1 MGWDLVEAVAVWKR
15 GMFLRLF
22 LALTLVPLVELWL
35 LLRVGEQ
42 IGVLPTLFLV
52 VVTGAVGAALARRE
66 GTRAIMGV
74 GDAIARGELP
84 AVVVLNGALV
94 VVGAVLLVTPGV
106 ITDALG
112 LATLLPRTRELMVHA
127 LNSWCQNQILT
138 RTGGGFGSS
147 VRVDGVVHE
156 VECWG
161 DES

>member
-1 MGWDLVEAVAVWKR
+1 
-15 GMFLRLF
+15 
-22 LALTLVPLVELWL
+22 
-35 LLRVGEQ
+35 
-42 IGVLPTLFLV
+42 
-52 VVTGAVGAALARRE
+52 
-66 GTRAIMGV
+66 MGV